1 MTISSKA
8 WQLIADAKIEQAIR
22 DGQFENLDGFGKP
35 LDIDLSTMDDFWWLK
50 EKAKREQLNLL
61 PPAMILKR
69 EVEQETQEILKLD
82 DEQGV
87 RQRVRKLNQ
96 TIIAANM
103 KILWGPP
110 SQVMPI
116 NETQFI
122 QKWKTGGTSQL

>member
-69 EVEQETQEILKLD
+69 EVEQETQEILNLE
-82 DEQGV
+82 DEQAV
-87 RQRVRKLNQ
+87 RQRVRKINR

-116 NETQFI
+116 NETQFV
-122 QKWKTGGTSQL
+122 QKWKTRSTGQH